1 MCGRYQVSTEEEIM
15 EMREILSEINE
26 RYKNKTELT
35 VMKTGEIFPTEV
47 APVLVSGNTQPQAA
61 LMKWGFPQWKG
72 NGVIIN
78 ARAETVTEKPTF
90 RSSML
95 YRRCVVPTTGFYEW
109 QKHEGTKNKT
119 KYLFRLPDTKMVYL
133 AGIYQTNPQ
142 GTSYA
147 IVTTAANPFMS
158 WCHDRMPLILDSAAL
173 GDWLKSTDYALNLAH
188 TPCAAEL
195 LAEAV

>member
-1 MCGRYQVSTEEEIM
+1 MCGRYQISTEEEIM
-15 EMREILSEINE
+15 EMREIINEINE
-26 RYKNKTELT
+26 RYKGTTELAA
-35 VMKTGEIFPTEV
+35 MKTGEIFPTEIT
-47 APVLVSGNTQPQAA
+47 PLLISGKTQPEAA

-109 QKHEGTKNKT
+109 QKHEGSKSKT
-119 KYLFRLPDTKMVYL
+119 KYLFRLPDTKMLYL
-133 AGIYQTNPQ
+133 AGIYQTNPE

-158 WCHDRMPLILDSAAL
+158 WCHDRMPLILDNNAINS
-173 GDWLKSTDYALNLAH
+173 WLKSTGFAFNLVQN
-188 TPCAAEL
+188 PCNAEL
-195 LAEAV
+195 LVEAV